1 MAPRRPVSRWGST
14 ICMATALVVWL
25 LAAGLAA
32 QPAATS
38 SPMVETGQVSVAGHD
53 VPYRIRNLPVSSFPE
68 LPAPIAVTLD
78 GLGCVIPQTYEAHR
92 PENVIH
98 ASLERPGSV
107 DWAVLCL
114 VKDQVLLLVF
124 FASASAREPEVL
136 ATAAKTDRLQPHDA
150 TGELGFNW
158 GIDPANPKRIH
169 EAQVGMLHRP
179 PPPDHDCVA
188 DSTVDQKTV
197 YHLYQDGAWRKVDVD

>member
-1 MAPRRPVSRWGST
+1 MAPRGPVRRWGL
-14 ICMATALVVWL
+14 MACWAAALVVWP
-25 LAAGLAA
+25 LAAGLGA
-32 QPAATS
+32 QQAATTR
-38 SPMVETGQVSVAGHD
+38 PTVEMGQLSVGGRD

-107 DWAVLCL
+107 DWAVLCS
-114 VKDQVLLLVF
+114 VRDQVRLLVF
-124 FASASAREPEVL
+124 FASASARDPEVL
-136 ATAAKTDRLQPHDA
+136 ATVAKTDRLQPHDS

-158 GIDPANPKRIH
+158 GIDPATPKRIH
-169 EAQVGMLHRP
+169 EAQAGMLHRP
-179 PPPDHDCVA
+179 TAPDHDCLA

-197 YHLYQDGAWRKVDVD
+197 YHLYQDGAWRKVEVD